1 MNRQTNKFHRDIR
14 DISQLSPEARRIL
27 RDIEGIMKERTQG
40 EVAAHESHSLFKKEK
55 KVSNWKPIALSLF
68 LTVGFTLLHE
78 FLLAGVF
85 LALAIGLTIHEHR
98 SLKNEYGK
106 ER

>member
-1 MNRQTNKFHRDIR
+1 MNRQTNKFHRD
-14 DISQLSPEARRIL
+14 L
-27 RDIEGIMKERTQG
+27 R
-40 EVAAHESHSLFKKEK
+40 HPSKKEM
-55 KVSNWKPIALSLF
+55 KVSDWKPIAISLL

-78 FLLAGVF
+78 FWLAGVF
-85 LALAIGLTIHEHR
+85 LALAIGLTVHEHR